1 MESIYD
7 SDNLDTQ
14 INIRIDRR
22 TLEEF
27 KKACGGRKYQS
38 KVRQLMRKYIQE
50 IEIEESKRVRKDTS
64 INTDFL
70 TN

>member
-1 MESIYD
+1 MENIYD
-7 SDNLDTQ
+7 SDFLDTQ
-14 INIRIDRR
+14 INIRIDTK
-22 TLEEF
+22 TLQEF